1 MARRRRVRKQATE
14 EIEDVDL
21 SVVRSF
27 IEEGLTDPQIA
38 AELRIRIS
46 TVVLARREIIQAA
59 LLEIGP
65 NRPVT
70 EVFTEHRLRMNKV
83 MKDLDAL
90 ATACKAE
97 KEHITLGALKA
108 KAKIAD
114 DLLDRGQELGVL
126 PRAARKSSGS
136 SVNVAVGVS
145 VGTMADTELVNHLG
159 GLNRDGKRLRDEYE
173 DVPFMDLEEPV
184 VYPDVIDVEP
194 EPDAPKP
201 VRRRKA

>member
-1 MARRRRVRKQATE
+1 MARRRRVRKPTTE
-14 EIEDVDL
+14 EIEDIDL

-38 AELRIRIS
+38 ADLRVRIS
-46 TVVLARREIIQAA
+46 TVVLARREIIQAG
-59 LLEIGP
+59 LLEMGP
-65 NRPVT
+65 NRPVG
-70 EVFTEHRLRMNKV
+70 EVFTEHRFRMNKV
-83 MKDLDAL
+83 MRDLDTL
-90 ATACKAE
+90 ATACKGD

-136 SVNVAVGVS
+136 VAVAATLT
-145 VGTMADTELVNHLG
+145 VGTMADPELVSHLG
-159 GLNRDGKRLRDEYE
+159 ELNREGRRLRDEYE
-173 DVPFMDLEEPV
+173 DVPFLDLGEPV
-184 VYPDVIDVEP
+184 VYPDVIDAEP
-194 EPDAPKP
+194 EATAPPP